1 MSLRPEVCLT
11 KGSIRTGILIESTQ
25 IYDAHLSASLQHS
38 SPHRDRIYD
47 ILMISPIHFD
57 SELPFTLLHIYIFP
71 PSPHPLNSD
80 FLISLRNTWP
90 LKHILSVS
98 IERRR
103 RKKRFLLLWF
113 SMGIMRIPVGTQTNL
128 SKSGWVRKH
137 IVIHILYFHQYY

>member
-1 MSLRPEVCLT
+1 MLMSLRPEVCLT

-25 IYDAHLSASLQHS
+25 IYDAHLSASLQHF

-71 PSPHPLNSD
+71 PPPQFWLPYFFKEYLDLEAHP
-80 FLISLRNTWP
+80 ISLNR
-90 LKHILSVS
+90 KKKK
-98 IERRR
+98 
-103 RKKRFLLLWF
+103 KKRFLLLWF